1 MSSVE
6 CTCSTKLER
15 KPSSPE
21 SFNGSGTIGDRRRRP
36 VTPLKLNTPSLEE
49 SHQLQFQRLKFL
61 WLTMAGD
68 LASVTKAVNTMDSSS
83 GPQLKQ
89 VQQHAVF
96 LKDLLQI
103 LTSVSSHR
111 LLQLYRWT
119 IDYVVHIAV
128 GFPWQFRGLGFR
140 VYYNTDTFFAF

>member
-1 MSSVE
+1 
-6 CTCSTKLER
+6 
-15 KPSSPE
+15 
-21 SFNGSGTIGDRRRRP
+21 
-36 VTPLKLNTPSLEE
+36 
-49 SHQLQFQRLKFL
+49 
-61 WLTMAGD
+61 
-68 LASVTKAVNTMDSSS
+68 
-83 GPQLKQ
+83 